1 MMHKMFALYCLL
13 VVIPLAFDDVAAG
26 EQKDETAPPKR
37 DEKLQKELLDLV
49 REDQEARKELIKNPS
64 EDSPAARKVADV
76 DRKNTARLKE
86 IIDKRGWP
94 GRSLVGEDGAHA
106 AWLLVQHAD
115 RDRELQKRC
124 LKLLEKAVKAGEASG
139 VDLAYLTDR
148 VLVAENKKQLYGTQ
162 FRVKD
167 GKLEPSPIEDEANVD
182 RRRKE
187 VGLPSLAEYRKM
199 IEEIYG
205 KQTKDKK

>member
-1 MMHKMFALYCLL
+1 MVRQMLAYSCLL
-13 VVIPLAFDDVAAG
+13 VAIPLSLDHAAAG
-26 EQKDETAPPKR
+26 EKKDDTAPPKR
-37 DEKLQKELLDLV
+37 DEKLQKELLDRV

-64 EDSPAARKVADV
+64 EDSPAARKVADI

-86 IIDKRGWP
+86 IIEKHGWP

-115 RDRELQKRC
+115 RDREFQKRC

-162 FRVKD
+162 FRVTD

-187 VGLPSLAEYRKM
+187 VGLPSLAEYRKRM
-199 IEEIYG
+199 EEVYG
-205 KQTKDKK
+205 RQKKDKK

>member
-1 MMHKMFALYCLL
+1 MRQVFACYCLL
-13 VVIPLAFDDVAAG
+13 VVIPLTFNPAAAG
-26 EQKDETAPPKR
+26 QQKDEAAPPKR
-37 DEKLQKELLDLV
+37 DEKLQKELLDRV

-64 EDSPAARKVADV
+64 EASPAARTVADV

-86 IIDKRGWP
+86 IIEKHGWP

-115 RDRELQKRC
+115 RDHAFQKRC

-182 RRRKE
+182 RRRKD

-199 IEEIYG
+199 IEETYG
-205 KQTKDKK
+205 KQTKEKK